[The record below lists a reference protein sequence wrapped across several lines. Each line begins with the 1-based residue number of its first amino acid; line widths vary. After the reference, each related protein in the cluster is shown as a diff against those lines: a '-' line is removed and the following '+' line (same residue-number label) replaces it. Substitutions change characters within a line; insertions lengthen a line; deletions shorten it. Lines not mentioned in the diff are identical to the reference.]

1 MASEGPLEHAVD
13 DVTPR
18 TTEAGKARGSFVMR
32 MAILSI
38 VPACALCT
46 LVTTALPP
54 AVARPFPA
62 AR

>member
-1 MASEGPLEHAVD
+1 VASEGPLEHAID

-38 VPACALCT
+38 WEWQGL
-46 LVTTALPP
+46 
-54 AVARPFPA
+54 ARWPTG
-62 AR
+62 